1 MVMSA
6 DEVRLVVPARPELM
20 RLARVTAAGLA
31 GRLAFTYAEI
41 EDIRL
46 AIDQTFFGLTGPS
59 GRAGTVK
66 VVFRVAPDELE
77 VAGSGGGGSERPF
90 TAQSDRGL
98 EGSLNPL
105 SDIVLDALVDEHEFG
120 RDPAGPT
127 FRIVKRHKRA
137 TGPGS

>member
-1 MVMSA
+1 MVTSA

-46 AIDQTFFGLTGPS
+46 AIDQSFFGLAGPS
-59 GRAGTVK
+59 ALGGTVE
-66 VVFRVAPDELE
+66 VLFRVATDTLE
-77 VAGSGGGGSERPF
+77 VEGSEAFSDDRP
-90 TAQSDRGL
+90 TTSDPPATMRRAV
-98 EGSLNPL
+98 SPL
-105 SDIVLDALVDEHEFG
+105 SEIVLDALVDEHEFG
-120 RDPAGPT
+120 TDPTGPA
-127 FRIVKRHKRA
+127 FRLVKRHRRT